1 MWCAAQEEQI
11 REQQAIEK
19 QLQQQQQQGQPGQ
32 PSHQQPDE
40 QDQRGQPPHPQLD
53 QQAAVD
59 CAAVSDNKDASTADM
74 HRAKTEQPESGESP
88 VANSELT
95 QAQDGAIGDSG
106 VTSEETDTAEQSN
119 LVKQNDE
126 STTS

>member
-1 MWCAAQEEQI
+1 MSCAAQEEQI

-19 QLQQQQQQGQPGQ
+19 QQQQQQDQPGQPWHPQPNEQDQPGQ
-32 PSHQQPDE
+32 PS
-40 QDQRGQPPHPQLD
+40 RPQLD
-53 QQAAVD
+53 EQAAVD
-59 CAAVSDNKDASTADM
+59 CAVMSDNKDENNADM
-74 HRAKTEQPESGESP
+74 HTTETGQSGSQESPP

-95 QAQDGAIGDSG
+95 QAQDGAVGDSG
-106 VTSEETDTAEQSN
+106 VTSTETDTAEQSD